1 MTDARDDLLA
11 GWRAPSVPPGLEQ
24 RVLAA
29 AMDPLARPTPRR
41 IEDRLWE
48 SRTLR
53 YGWLAAASALLALH
67 LVIADPA
74 GRGVDRP
81 SAVAAAQEA
90 DDLDIGMELPAH
102 RDQAMT
108 LADAH
113 RMALALL
120 NDPCLDPS
128 LEGDCT

>member
-1 MTDARDDLLA
+1 MTDVRDDHLA
-11 GWRAPSVPPGLEQ
+11 GWRAPSLPPGLEQ

-29 AMDPLARPTPRR
+29 ARDPLARPMPRR

-48 SRTLR
+48 SRALR

-67 LVIADPA
+67 LMVAEPA
-74 GRGVDRP
+74 GRGVDQP
-81 SAVAAAQEA
+81 SAVAAAQQAEE
-90 DDLDIGMELPAH
+90 LDIGVAIPTP
-102 RDQAMT
+102 RDRAAT

-120 NDPCLDPS
+120 DDPCLDPS